1 MIGTDART
9 ASVLDGLDQTRS
21 WQEDFYRHLHRH
33 PELSHQEH
41 DTAAEVA
48 KRLASFGYR
57 VHEGIG
63 GTGVVGVLDNG
74 NGPGVLLRADMDAL
88 PVEEQT
94 SLPYASTV
102 TTRDMDGVEVPVMHA
117 CGH

>member
-1 MIGTDART
+1 MTGIGSA
-9 ASVLDGLDQTRS
+9 AAGVLSGLDSTRQ
-21 WQEDFYRHLHRH
+21 WQEEFYRHLHQH

-41 DTAAEVA
+41 NTAAEVA
-48 KRLASFGYR
+48 KRLGSFGYQ

-74 NGPGVLLRADMDAL
+74 SGPTVVLRADLDAL

-94 SLPYASTV
+94 GLAYA
-102 TTRDMDGVEVPVMHA
+102 RP
-117 CGH
+117 